1 MPCFGAGDLLRP
13 AYLAYSRINVFFF
26 HKSPVSHANH
36 GRQRGGGA
44 YGVIGLRLSVV
55 FYETGKED
63 RSNRN
68 RKQ

>member
-13 AYLAYSRINVFFF
+13 AYLAYSRINVFF

-36 GRQRGGGA
+36 GRQRWGA

-63 RSNRN
+63 RSKRN
-68 RKQ
+68 GKQ